1 MGRVISTAIQFI
13 DGFTKPSKEV
23 INSMRSMGNEAIK
36 AGKQIQSA
44 GKTITSVGVKM
55 SLLPTYI
62 EDDEELEQQEESQ
75 TPKEYEIDFK
85 TGQLTGNIV
94 EGLEAIKIWIWLVLQ
109 TPRYRYYV
117 YTWDYGNEF
126 EDLIGQGYTEEYI
139 EAETQRMTEDC
150 LSVNENIQGISD
162 FSVSMENDVLTVSFV
177 VNTIYG
183 DIEFKD
189 QQIAKPTAA

>member
-1 MGRVISTAIQFI
+1 
-13 DGFTKPSKEV
+13 
-23 INSMRSMGNEAIK
+23 
-36 AGKQIQSA
+36 
-44 GKTITSVGVKM
+44 M

-109 TPRYRYYV
+109 TPSYRYYV
-117 YTWDYGNEF
+117 NTSEYANEF
-126 EDLIGQGYTEEYI
+126 EELIAQGYTEEYI

-177 VNTIYG
+177 VNTI
-183 DIEFKD
+183 
-189 QQIAKPTAA
+189 

>member
-1 MGRVISTAIQFI
+1 
-13 DGFTKPSKEV
+13 
-23 INSMRSMGNEAIK
+23 
-36 AGKQIQSA
+36 
-44 GKTITSVGVKM
+44 M

-94 EGLEAIKIWIWLVLQ
+94 EGLEAIKIWIWLALQ

-162 FSVSMENDVLTVSFV
+162 FSVSMENDVLTVRNMSTSRERQTQKEKRPLKECRKILIFQNV
-177 VNTIYG
+177 L
-183 DIEFKD
+183 
-189 QQIAKPTAA
+189 

>member
-1 MGRVISTAIQFI
+1 MIVKWIKYK
-13 DGFTKPSKEV
+13 DG
-23 INSMRSMGNEAIK
+23 
-36 AGKQIQSA
+36 
-44 GKTITSVGVKM
+44 
-55 SLLPTYI
+55 
-62 EDDEELEQQEESQ
+62 
-75 TPKEYEIDFK
+75 
-85 TGQLTGNIV
+85 
-94 EGLEAIKIWIWLVLQ
+94 
-109 TPRYRYYV
+109 YV
-117 YTWDYGNEF
+117 YTTDITEAVWDYGNEF